1 LEVKLQTAS
10 CKRHTTYIQQ
20 RSRVIKK
27 GEILC
32 TTCMTSN
39 SFIFTWQNLHYYSS
53 PSALYSALLKL
64 LCCSALALLKVLQA
78 DGASTVQRSGHSP
91 QARAS
96 RATPPPRA
104 RRALARVL
112 EQTGAALA
120 GNFLQNSCVAPNRC
134 RFASNSKKN
143 KPKSVIISKKPSAK
157 KN

>member
-1 LEVKLQTAS
+1 MHNMHDKQ
-10 CKRHTTYIQQ
+10 
-20 RSRVIKK
+20 
-27 GEILC
+27 
-32 TTCMTSN
+32 
-39 SFIFTWQNLHYYSS
+39 FIHFYV
-53 PSALYSALLKL
+53 AKSALLQFPQCTVLSSAETALL
-64 LCCSALALLKVLQA
+64 LCLSSALALLKVLQA